1 MYEEHDPDDVLVTL
15 DHPFGELEVTL
26 ARWMAVGPGPRPL
39 VRPIAARSR
48 STGQELPMSVV
59 PLAYR
64 NDANARALFAA
75 GKLKWP
81 WA

>member
-39 VRPIAARSR
+39 VRPIAVRSR

>member
-1 MYEEHDPDDVLVTL
+1 
-15 DHPFGELEVTL
+15 VTL

-39 VRPIAARSR
+39 VRPIAARSL
-48 STGQELPMSVV
+48 STGQELPMDVV

-64 NDANARALFAA
+64 NDAKARALLAA

-81 WA
+81 WG